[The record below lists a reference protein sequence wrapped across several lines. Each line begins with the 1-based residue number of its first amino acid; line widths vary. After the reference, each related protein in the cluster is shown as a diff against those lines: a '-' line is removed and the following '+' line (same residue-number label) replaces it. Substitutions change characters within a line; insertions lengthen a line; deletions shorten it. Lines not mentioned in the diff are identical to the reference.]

1 MTHDYKSALENF
13 KGYAPYL
20 DLYDSTEAAIL
31 HALKLAD
38 KVTGEPSEGML
49 SEGFASH
56 DFMAKSHK
64 EIMRHCGKI
73 FKAMIA
79 KQLKEIDDAN

>member
-1 MTHDYKSALENF
+1 MTHDYKAALKMIEDFGATTTNEQ
-13 KGYAPYL
+13 YRAV
-20 DLYDSTEAAIL
+20 I

-49 SEGFASH
+49 NS
-56 DFMAKSHK
+56 DFQELEMDDYCAG
-64 EIMRHCGKI
+64 IV

-79 KQLKEIDDAN
+79 QAQREIEE